1 LASCRAEK
9 GDLDML
15 VGCYYRCPIVVE
27 EGDKDHP
34 RFYVLAQL
42 VEYNEIADAIK
53 VKMHDLLGSREY
65 YGDILQHNVFYAQAV
80 TRCEASPGG
89 VVEGQWGRGTI
100 VSRASEPYSE
110 GKPYWYW
117 IKLPNGKHVKAC
129 ETELKFDYTQMNYA
143 PEKQLRAYEFQ
154 HPTWFINHLKVS
166 KNLHLVN
173 NATYGFQVL
182 AGCRAFLLPHQISTV
197 ARCFETTPVRY
208 MLADEVGLG
217 KTVEACS
224 ILSILASENKNLRVL
239 IIVPG
244 ALASQW
250 KNELHYKYSL
260 EASIGSPRSRI
271 CLLPMEDISKSLLIL
286 SAPWDLA
293 IVDETHR
300 LLANDA
306 WYNQVQS
313 LSRRVEH
320 ILLLSAT
327 PIQDRNEEYRRL
339 LALLNPE
346 QYEDM
351 SAERFA
357 WMVKKQKKIQKSA
370 NLLLGYLER
379 YDEYTEI
386 IIDDLNN
393 IVETLE
399 DAALEKMVREIDM
412 NADDKGLS
420 KVKQAL
426 AYICENY
433 RIERKVIRNRRQ
445 LISEKMAQRTLHAIP
460 YMPLSLNE
468 NYNEIGAI
476 QNTLAYLSDNG
487 KDDEDYVTEI
497 AIPLL
502 SALFSSPWAFEDALH
517 TLKIDDGILLD
528 SAAAWR
534 RQAENEHSLVNV
546 ALDEDPDIIK
556 GRLMTA
562 MNYIDQETDILDDEN
577 CKLVVFTAHNATLVE
592 FLKLFNARYS
602 NMGIYAVAF
611 GKHMMRE
618 ELEDSVYAFQNNPEC
633 RVIICDETGGEG
645 RNFQNAAQV
654 IHLDMPWNANALEQ
668 RIGRLDRLGR
678 NPDMDVKS
686 VVLYAD
692 TTVEE
697 QLFHIWKD
705 GMKLFE
711 QSLSGL
717 EIITGELNEL
727 IVEALLDDYY
737 TGLTNAF
744 DDILDQAEEMRESV
758 EDEQDF
764 DLGATL
770 YRPLSHGIDNVLSIY
785 ASEDD
790 NLFATAMMGW
800 GKQAGLSPEK
810 PTKTGLIEFKESN
823 FSVNAARQS
832 LFIPPDWDRYSNTA
846 ILRREGRLLGS
857 FDRKTAATREDIL
870 FFAPGDA
877 VYDSIISNAV
887 GCNRGRCTGIETSGA
902 YNYDGLIYIYNIA
915 PELDELLENGMPL
928 QTLAQ
933 YKMYLPLKQIFVA
946 MPLNARSKEIPEKEV
961 VKTLLALHPS
971 NAGHIGRRS
980 AGRLSISPLERFISL
995 TPPSTWEPLVDKYSA
1010 AAYTRAC
1017 ARLEKRSDLDAAEK
1031 EMQRVLNGYRAECI
1045 YFERDMSGVA
1055 ERERLF
1061 DMTLR
1066 ALKNAKPVLDAVCFL
1081 RVRTNGQ

>member
-1 LASCRAEK
+1 
-9 GDLDML
+9 MI
-15 VGCYYRCPIVVE
+15 VGCYYRCPIEVE
-27 EGDKDHP
+27 AGDKNHP
-34 RFYVLAQL
+34 RFYVLAQV
-42 VEYNEIADAIK
+42 VEYNEIADA
-53 VKMHDLLGSREY
+53 VKTEMHDLLGSGEY
-65 YGDILQHNVFYAQAV
+65 YGDLFRRNLFFAQDV

-89 VVEGQWGRGTI
+89 VVEGSWGRGMI
-100 VSRASEPYSE
+100 ISRASEPYAE
-110 GKPYWYW
+110 DQPYWYW
-117 IKLPNGKHVKAC
+117 VKLPNGKCVKAC
-129 ETELKFDYTQMNYA
+129 ETDIKLDCSQMNYS

-173 NATYGFQVL
+173 NATYGFKVL

-224 ILSILASENKNLRVL
+224 ILSILKSENSRLRVL

-244 ALASQW
+244 ALVSQW
-250 KNELHYKYSL
+250 KNELHYKYGI
-260 EASIGSPRSRI
+260 EAAIASSRAAV
-271 CLLPMEDISKSLLIL
+271 CLLPMEDIDKSKAIL
-286 SAPWDLA
+286 DANWDLA
-293 IVDETHR
+293 VVDETHR
-300 LLANDA
+300 LLAQDE
-306 WYNQVQS
+306 WYKQIQI
-313 LSRRVEH
+313 LSRNVTH

-351 SAERFA
+351 TAERFA
-357 WMVKKQKKIQKSA
+357 WMVKRQKRIQKSA

-386 IIDDLNN
+386 ILDDLKT

-399 DAALEKMVREIDM
+399 DSALEKMVEEIDLC
-412 NADDKGLS
+412 ADDQGLS
-420 KVKQAL
+420 MVKRVL

-445 LISEKMAQRTLHAIP
+445 LISEKMAQRTLNAIS
-460 YMPLSLNE
+460 YSPLSLNE

-476 QNTLAYLSDNG
+476 QNTLAYLADNG
-487 KDDEDYVTEI
+487 EDDEEYVTQV
-497 AIPLL
+497 AMPLL
-502 SALFSSPWAFEDALH
+502 ASLFSSPWAFEDTLRS
-517 TLKIDDGILLD
+517 LKIDDGILVD

-534 RQAENEHSLVNV
+534 QQAENEHSLVNV
-546 ALDEDPDIIK
+546 ALDEDPDLIK
-556 GRLMTA
+556 GRLMSI

-577 CKLVVFTAHNATLVE
+577 CKIVVFTAFNATLTE
-592 FLKLFNARYS
+592 FLKLFNSRYTE
-602 NMGIYAVAF
+602 MGIHAVAF
-611 GKHMMRE
+611 GKHMSRD
-618 ELEDSVYAFQNNPEC
+618 ELEDSVYAFQNDPKC

-645 RNFQNAAQV
+645 RNFQNAEQI
-654 IHLDMPWNANALEQ
+654 IHIDLPWNANALEQ

-678 NPDMDVKS
+678 DPEMDVKS
-686 VVLYAD
+686 VVIYAEGS
-692 TTVEE
+692 VEE
-697 QLFHIWKD
+697 QLFHIWRD

-737 TGLTNAF
+737 NGLTNAF

-770 YRPLSHGIDNVLSIY
+770 YRPLAQGIDNVLNIY
-785 ASEDD
+785 ANEDD

-800 GKQAGLSPEK
+800 GKQAGLTPEP
-810 PTKTGLIEFKESN
+810 PTKTGLIEFREGA

-832 LFIPPDWDRYSNTA
+832 LFIPPNWSRYENST
-846 ILRREGRLLGS
+846 IMRREGKILGS
-857 FDRKTAATREDIL
+857 FNRKTAAVREDVL

-877 VYDSIISNAV
+877 VYDTIISNAV
-887 GCNRGRCTGIETSGA
+887 GCSRGRCTGIEAAGPF
-902 YNYDGLIYIYNIA
+902 NYDGVVFIYNIVPA
-915 PELDELLENGMPL
+915 LDEPLENGVTL

-933 YKMYLPLKQIFVA
+933 YKMYLPLQQIIVA
-946 MPLNARSKEIPEKEV
+946 MPLNARSKEVPEKEV
-961 VKTLLALHPS
+961 VKLLLGLRPG
-971 NAGHIGRRS
+971 NAGHLGRRS
-980 AGRLSISPLERFISL
+980 GGHTGVSPLDKFIKQ
-995 TPPSTWEPLVDKYSA
+995 TPPSTWEPLIDRVA
-1010 AAYTRAC
+1010 ERAYQRAC
-1017 ARLEKRSDLDAAEK
+1017 MRLEKRSELDAAER

-1045 YFERDMSGVA
+1045 YFERDMSIV
-1055 ERERLF
+1055 EDKEKIF
-1061 DMTLR
+1061 EMTLR
-1066 ALKNAKPVLDAVCFL
+1066 ALKNAKPELDAACFL
-1081 RVRTNGQ
+1081 RVRSNGQ

>member
-1 LASCRAEK
+1 
-9 GDLDML
+9 ML
-15 VGCYYRCPIVVE
+15 RGCYYRCPIAVE
-27 EGDKDHP
+27 EGDRDHP

-53 VKMHDLLGSREY
+53 VEMHDLLGSRQY
-65 YGDILQHNVFYAQAV
+65 YGDLFQHNVFFTQAV
-80 TRCEASPGG
+80 TRCEACPGG
-89 VVEGQWGRGTI
+89 VVEGHWGRGTI
-100 VSRASEPYSE
+100 VSRTSEPHSE
-110 GKPYWYW
+110 DKPFWYW
-117 IKLPNGKHVKAC
+117 IKLPNGKHVKEC
-129 ETELKFDYTQMNYA
+129 ETELKFDYSQMNFA
-143 PEKQLRAYEFQ
+143 PDKQLRTYEFQ

-173 NATYGFQVL
+173 NATYGFRVL

-197 ARCFETTPVRY
+197 ARCFETMPVRY

-224 ILSILASENKNLRVL
+224 ILKILASEKKDLGVL

-260 EASIGSPRSRI
+260 DASVASLRAKI
-271 CLLPMEDISKSLLIL
+271 CLLPMEDIINSHLIL
-286 SAPWDLA
+286 SMPWDLV

-300 LLANDA
+300 LLTNDA
-306 WYNQVQS
+306 WYNQVQN
-313 LSRRVEH
+313 LSRRVTH

-346 QYEDM
+346 QYENM

-357 WMVKKQKKIQKSA
+357 WMVKRQKRIQKST

-379 YDEYTEI
+379 YNEYAEI
-386 IIDDLNN
+386 ILDDLNS

-399 DAALEKMVREIDM
+399 DAALEKMVKEIDL
-412 NADDKGLS
+412 NSEGHGLI

-433 RIERKVIRNRRQ
+433 RIERRVIRNRRQ
-445 LISEKMAQRTLHAIP
+445 LISEKMARRTLRAIP
-460 YMPLSLNE
+460 YSPLSLNE

-476 QNTLAYLSDNG
+476 QNTLAYLADNG
-487 KDDEDYVTEI
+487 KDDEDYVTNT

-502 SALFSSPWAFEDALH
+502 SALFSSPWAFEEALH
-517 TLKIDDGILLD
+517 KLKIDDSILLD
-528 SAAAWR
+528 SAVTWSH
-534 RQAENEHSLVNV
+534 QAENEHSLVNV
-546 ALDEDPDIIK
+546 ALDEDPDLIK

-562 MNYIDQETDILDDEN
+562 MDYIDQETDILNNEN
-577 CKLVVFTAHNATLVE
+577 CKLVAFTAHNATLVQ
-592 FLKLFNARYS
+592 FLYLFNLRYART
-602 NMGIYAVAF
+602 GICAVAF
-611 GKHMMRE
+611 GKHMNRN
-618 ELEDSVYAFQNNPEC
+618 ELEDSIYAFQNNPKC
-633 RVIICDETGGEG
+633 RMIICDETGGEG
-645 RNFQNAAQV
+645 RNFQNAAQI

-678 NPDMDVKS
+678 NPGMDVLS
-686 VVLYAD
+686 VVFYAASS
-692 TTVEE
+692 VEE

-727 IVEALLDDYY
+727 IVDALLDDYY
-737 TGLTNAF
+737 AGLTNAF
-744 DDILDQAEEMRESV
+744 DDIIDQAKEMQESV

-764 DLGATL
+764 DLGAAL
-770 YRPLSHGIDNVLSIY
+770 YRPLSQGVDNVLSIY

-800 GKQAGLSPEK
+800 GEQAGLSPEE
-810 PTKTGLIEFKESN
+810 TTDSGLIEFRESA

-832 LFIPPDWDRYSNTA
+832 LFIPPEWNRYSNSS

-857 FDRKTAATREDIL
+857 FDRKIAAIREDIL
-870 FFAPGDA
+870 FFAPGDP

-887 GCNRGRCTGIETSGA
+887 GCSRGRCTGVETTGA
-902 YNYDGLIYIYNIA
+902 YNYDGLIFIYNIM
-915 PELDELLENGMPL
+915 PEVDELLENGMTL
-928 QTLAQ
+928 QALAQ
-933 YKMYLPLKQIFVA
+933 YRMYLPLKQIIVA
-946 MPLNARSKEIPEKEV
+946 IPLNGKSKEIPEKEV
-961 VKTLLALHPS
+961 IKTLLALRPS
-971 NAGHIGRRS
+971 NAYHLGRRS
-980 AGRLSISPLERFISL
+980 GGKMAISPLERFISQI
-995 TPPSTWEPLVDKYSA
+995 PPSTWEPLIDKASA
-1010 AAYTRAC
+1010 AAYRRAC
-1017 ARLEKRSDLDAAEK
+1017 ARLEKRSDFEAAEK
-1031 EMQRVLNGYRAECI
+1031 EMQRILNGYRAECI
-1045 YFERDMSGVA
+1045 FFERDMSGVDEKA
-1055 ERERLF
+1055 KLF
-1061 DMTLR
+1061 DVTLR
-1066 ALKNAKPVLDAVCFL
+1066 ALKNAKPKLDAVCFL
-1081 RVRTNGQ
+1081 RVRSNGQ

>member
-1 LASCRAEK
+1 
-9 GDLDML
+9 MI
-15 VGCYYRCPIVVE
+15 VGCYYRCPIEVE
-27 EGDKDHP
+27 AGDKNHP
-34 RFYVLAQL
+34 RFYVLAQV
-42 VEYNEIADAIK
+42 VEYNEIADA
-53 VKMHDLLGSREY
+53 VKTEMHDLLGSGEY
-65 YGDILQHNVFYAQAV
+65 YGDLFRRNLFFAQDV

-89 VVEGQWGRGTI
+89 VVEGSWGRGTI
-100 VSRASEPYSE
+100 ISRASEPYAE
-110 GKPYWYW
+110 DQPYWYW
-117 IKLPNGKHVKAC
+117 VKLPNGKCVRAC
-129 ETELKFDYTQMNYA
+129 ETDIKLDYSQMNYS

-173 NATYGFQVL
+173 NATYGFKVL

-224 ILSILASENKNLRVL
+224 ILSILKSENSSLRVL

-244 ALASQW
+244 ALVSQW
-250 KNELHYKYSL
+250 KNELHYKYGI
-260 EASIGSPRSRI
+260 EAAIASSRAAV
-271 CLLPMEDISKSLLIL
+271 CLLPMEDIDKSKAIL
-286 SAPWDLA
+286 DANWDLA
-293 IVDETHR
+293 VVDETHR
-300 LLANDA
+300 LLAQDE
-306 WYNQVQS
+306 WYKQIQI
-313 LSRRVEH
+313 LSRNVTH

-346 QYEDM
+346 QYENM
-351 SAERFA
+351 TAERFA
-357 WMVKKQKKIQKSA
+357 WMVKRQKRIQKSA

-386 IIDDLNN
+386 ILDDLKT

-399 DAALEKMVREIDM
+399 DSALEKMVEEIDLG
-412 NADDKGLS
+412 AEDQGLS
-420 KVKQAL
+420 MVKRAL

-445 LISEKMAQRTLHAIP
+445 LISEKMAQRTLNAIS
-460 YMPLSLNE
+460 YTPLSLNE

-476 QNTLAYLSDNG
+476 QNTLAYLADNG
-487 KDDEDYVTEI
+487 EDDEEYVTDV
-497 AIPLL
+497 AMPLL
-502 SALFSSPWAFEDALH
+502 ASLFSSPWAFEDTLRR
-517 TLKIDDGILLD
+517 LKIDDGILVD

-534 RQAENEHSLVNV
+534 QQAENEHSLVNV
-546 ALDEDPDIIK
+546 ALDEDPDLIK
-556 GRLMTA
+556 GRLMSI

-577 CKLVVFTAHNATLVE
+577 CKIVVFTAFNATLTE
-592 FLKLFNARYS
+592 FLKLFNSRYTE
-602 NMGIYAVAF
+602 MGIHAVAF
-611 GKHMMRE
+611 GKHMSRD
-618 ELEDSVYAFQNNPEC
+618 ELEDSVYAFQNDPEC

-645 RNFQNAAQV
+645 RNFQNAEQI
-654 IHLDMPWNANALEQ
+654 IHIDLPWNANALEQ

-678 NPDMDVKS
+678 DPEMDVKS
-686 VVLYAD
+686 VVIYAEGS
-692 TTVEE
+692 VEE
-697 QLFHIWKD
+697 QLFHIWRD

-737 TGLTNAF
+737 NGLTNAF

-770 YRPLSHGIDNVLSIY
+770 YRPLAQGIDNVLSIY
-785 ASEDD
+785 ANEDD

-800 GKQAGLSPEK
+800 GKQAGLTPEP
-810 PTKTGLIEFKESN
+810 PTRTGLIEFREGA

-832 LFIPPDWDRYSNTA
+832 LFIPPNWSRYENSS
-846 ILRREGRLLGS
+846 IMRREGKILGS
-857 FDRKTAATREDIL
+857 FNRKTAAVREDVL

-877 VYDSIISNAV
+877 VYDTIISNAV
-887 GCNRGRCTGIETSGA
+887 GCSRGRCTGIEAAGPF
-902 YNYDGLIYIYNIA
+902 NYDGVVFIYNIVPA
-915 PELDELLENGMPL
+915 LDELLENGVTL

-933 YKMYLPLKQIFVA
+933 YKMYLPLQQIIVA
-946 MPLNARSKEIPEKEV
+946 MPLNARSKEVPEKEV
-961 VKTLLALHPS
+961 VKLLLGLKS
-971 NAGHIGRRS
+971 GNAGHLGRRS
-980 AGRLSISPLERFISL
+980 GGHTGVSPLDKFINQ
-995 TPPSTWEPLVDKYSA
+995 TPPSTWEPLIDRVA
-1010 AAYTRAC
+1010 ERAYQRAC
-1017 ARLEKRSDLDAAEK
+1017 MRLEKRSELDAAER

-1045 YFERDMSGVA
+1045 YFERDMAIV
-1055 ERERLF
+1055 EDKEKIF
-1061 DMTLR
+1061 EMTLR
-1066 ALKNAKPVLDAVCFL
+1066 ALKNAKPELDAACFL
-1081 RVRTNGQ
+1081 RVRSNGQ

>member
-1 LASCRAEK
+1 
-9 GDLDML
+9 ML

-27 EGDKDHP
+27 EGDRDHP

-42 VEYNEIADAIK
+42 IEYNEIADAIK
-53 VKMHDLLGSREY
+53 VEMHDLLGSRQY
-65 YGDILQHNVFYAQAV
+65 YGDIFQHNVFFAQAV
-80 TRCEASPGG
+80 TRCEACPGG
-89 VVEGQWGRGTI
+89 VVEGRWGRGTI
-100 VSRASEPYSE
+100 VSRASAPYSE
-110 GKPYWYW
+110 DEPYWYW
-117 IKLPNGKHVKAC
+117 IKLPNGKHIKEC
-129 ETELKFDYTQMNYA
+129 ETRLKFDYSQMNFA
-143 PEKQLRAYEFQ
+143 PDKQLRAYEFQ

-173 NATYGFQVL
+173 NATYGFRVL

-217 KTVEACS
+217 KTIEACS
-224 ILSILASENKNLRVL
+224 ILSILASENQNLRVL
-239 IIVPG
+239 IIVPS
-244 ALASQW
+244 ALVSQW
-250 KNELHYKYSL
+250 QNELHYKYGL
-260 EASIGSPRSRI
+260 DAAVASPRSRI
-271 CLLPMEDISKSLLIL
+271 CLLPMEDISQSLLVF
-286 SAPWDLA
+286 SMHWDLA

-306 WYNQVQS
+306 WYSRVQN
-313 LSRRVEH
+313 LSRRATH

-339 LALLNPE
+339 LALLSPE
-346 QYEDM
+346 QYETM
-351 SAERFA
+351 SAERFS
-357 WMVKKQKKIQKSA
+357 WMVKRQKRIQKSA

-386 IIDDLNN
+386 VLDDLKN

-399 DAALEKMVREIDM
+399 DAAFEKMVKEIDLSSE
-412 NADDKGLS
+412 DKGLS

-433 RIERKVIRNRRQ
+433 RIERRVIRNRRQ
-445 LISEKMAQRTLHAIP
+445 LISERMAQRTLRAIP
-460 YMPLSLNE
+460 YSPLSLNE

-476 QNTLAYLSDNG
+476 QN
-487 KDDEDYVTEI
+487 
-497 AIPLL
+497 
-502 SALFSSPWAFEDALH
+502 
-517 TLKIDDGILLD
+517 
-528 SAAAWR
+528 
-534 RQAENEHSLVNV
+534 
-546 ALDEDPDIIK
+546 
-556 GRLMTA
+556 
-562 MNYIDQETDILDDEN
+562 
-577 CKLVVFTAHNATLVE
+577 
-592 FLKLFNARYS
+592 
-602 NMGIYAVAF
+602 
-611 GKHMMRE
+611 
-618 ELEDSVYAFQNNPEC
+618 SVYAFQNDPAC

-645 RNFQNAAQV
+645 RNFQNAAQI
-654 IHLDMPWNANALEQ
+654 IHLDLPWNANALEQ

-678 NPDMDVKS
+678 DPNKDVVS

-692 TTVEE
+692 TSVEE

-717 EIITGELNEL
+717 EIITGELNQL

-770 YRPLSHGIDNVLSIY
+770 YRPLSQGIDNVLGIY

-800 GKQAGLSPEK
+800 GKQAGLSPER
-810 PTKTGLIEFKESN
+810 PTSSGLIEFREST

-832 LFIPPDWDRYSNTA
+832 LFIPPDWHRYSSTS
-846 ILRREGRLLGS
+846 IMRREGKILGS
-857 FDRKTAATREDIL
+857 FDRQTAATREDIL
-870 FFAPGDA
+870 FFAPGDP

-887 GCNRGRCTGIETSGA
+887 GCNRGRCTGIETIST
-902 YNYDGLIYIYNIA
+902 YNYDGLVFIYNIV
-915 PELDELLENGMPL
+915 PELDELLENEMTL

-933 YKMYLPLKQIFVA
+933 YRMYLPLKQIFVTV
-946 MPLNARSKEIPEKEV
+946 PLTTRSKEVPEKQV
-961 VKTLLALHPS
+961 LNTLLKLQPN
-971 NAGHIGRRS
+971 NASHLGRRGS
-980 AGRLSISPLERFISL
+980 GKMSISPLERFISRN
-995 TPPSTWEPLVDKYSA
+995 PPSLWEPLVDKASA
-1010 AAYTRAC
+1010 AAYKRAC
-1017 ARLEKRSDLDAAEK
+1017 VRLEKRSDFEAAEK

-1045 YFERDMSGVA
+1045 YFERDMSGVD
-1055 ERERLF
+1055 ERAHLF
-1061 DMTLR
+1061 DVTLR
-1066 ALKNAKPVLDAVCFL
+1066 ALKNAKPELDAVCFL
-1081 RVRTNGQ
+1081 RVRSNG

>member
-1 LASCRAEK
+1 
-9 GDLDML
+9 ML

-27 EGDKDHP
+27 EGDRDHP

-42 VEYNEIADAIK
+42 VEYNEIADAVK
-53 VKMHDLLGSREY
+53 VEMHDLLGSRQH
-65 YGDILQHNVFYAQAV
+65 YGDLFQHNVFFSRAV
-80 TRCEASPGG
+80 TRCEACPGG
-89 VVEGQWGRGTI
+89 AVEGRWGRGTI

-110 GKPYWYW
+110 DEPYWYW
-117 IKLPNGKHVKAC
+117 IKLPNGQHVKEC
-129 ETELKFDYTQMNYA
+129 ETELKFDYSQMNFA
-143 PEKQLRAYEFQ
+143 PDKQLRAYEFQ

-173 NATYGFQVL
+173 NATYGFHVL

-197 ARCFETTPVRY
+197 TRCFETTPVRY

-224 ILSILASENKNLRVL
+224 ILSILAGEKKDLRVL

-250 KNELHYKYSL
+250 KNELHYKYGL
-260 EASIGSPRSRI
+260 NAAIASPRAQI
-271 CLLPMEDISKSLLIL
+271 CLLPMEDIGRSLLIL
-286 SAPWDLA
+286 SMPWDLA

-300 LLANDA
+300 LLANDT
-306 WYNQVQS
+306 WYNQVQN
-313 LSRRVEH
+313 LSRKVTH
-320 ILLLSAT
+320 MLLLSAT

-346 QYEDM
+346 QYETM
-351 SAERFA
+351 SAERFS
-357 WMVKKQKKIQKSA
+357 WMVKRQKRIQKSA

-386 IIDDLNN
+386 VLDDLNG

-399 DAALEKMVREIDM
+399 DAALEKMVKDIDLS
-412 NADDKGLS
+412 AEDQGLS

-433 RIERKVIRNRRQ
+433 RIERRVIRNRRQ
-445 LISEKMAQRTLHAIP
+445 LISEKMARRTLCAIP
-460 YMPLSLNE
+460 YSPLSLNE

-476 QNTLAYLSDNG
+476 QNTLAYLADNG
-487 KDDEDYVTEI
+487 GDDEEYVTQT

-502 SALFSSPWAFEDALH
+502 SALFSSPWAFEDTLH
-517 TLKIDDGILLD
+517 KLKISDGILLD
-528 SAAAWR
+528 SAAAWK

-546 ALDEDPDIIK
+546 ALDEDPDLIK

-562 MNYIDQETDILDDEN
+562 MNYIDQETDILDDET
-577 CKLVVFTAHNATLVE
+577 CKLVVFTAHNATLVQ
-592 FLKLFNARYS
+592 FLKLFNTRFA
-602 NMGIYAVAF
+602 NMGIHAVAF
-611 GKHMMRE
+611 GKHMDRD
-618 ELEDSVYAFQNNPEC
+618 ELEDNVYAFQNDPAC

-645 RNFQNAAQV
+645 RNFQNASQI
-654 IHLDMPWNANALEQ
+654 IHLDLPWNANALEQ

-678 NPDMDVKS
+678 NPNVDVVS

-692 TTVEE
+692 TSVEE

-770 YRPLSHGIDNVLSIY
+770 YRPLFQGIDNVLGIY

-810 PTKTGLIEFKESN
+810 PTSSGLIEFREST
-823 FSVNAARQS
+823 FSVNAASQS
-832 LFIPPDWDRYSNTA
+832 LFIPPVWDKYTNSS
-846 ILRREGRLLGS
+846 IMRREGRLLGS
-857 FDRKTAATREDIL
+857 FDRRTAATREDIL
-870 FFAPGDA
+870 FFAPGDP

-887 GCNRGRCTGIETSGA
+887 GCSRGRCTGIETVAA
-902 YNYDGLIYIYNIA
+902 YNYDGLVFIYNIA
-915 PELDELLENGMPL
+915 PKLDELLENGMPL

-933 YKMYLPLKQIFVA
+933 YRMYLPLKQIIVTV
-946 MPLNARSKEIPEKEV
+946 PLTARSKEVPEKEIIN
-961 VKTLLALHPS
+961 TLLALRPNSVNHL
-971 NAGHIGRRS
+971 GRRGGS
-980 AGRLSISPLERFISL
+980 KMSISPLEHFISR
-995 TPPSTWEPLVDKYSA
+995 TPPSTWEPLVDKASA
-1010 AAYTRAC
+1010 TAYKRAC
-1017 ARLEKRSDLDAAEK
+1017 ARLEKRSDFEAAEK

-1045 YFERDMSGVA
+1045 YFERDMSGVD
-1055 ERERLF
+1055 ERAHLF
-1061 DMTLR
+1061 DVTLR
-1066 ALKNAKPVLDAVCFL
+1066 ALKNAKPELDAACFL
-1081 RVRTNGQ
+1081 RVRSNG

>member
-1 LASCRAEK
+1 
-9 GDLDML
+9 ML
-15 VGCYYRCPIVVE
+15 SGCYYRCPIVVE
-27 EGDKDHP
+27 EGDKSHP
-34 RFYVLAQL
+34 RVYVLAQL
-42 VEYNEIADAIK
+42 DEYNEIADAIK
-53 VKMHDLLGSREY
+53 VKMHDLLGSRKY
-65 YGDILQHNVFYAQAV
+65 YEEIFRHNVFFAQAV

-89 VVEGQWGRGTI
+89 AVESRWGRGI
-100 VSRASEPYSE
+100 VVSRTSEPSTE
-110 GKPYWYW
+110 DKPYWYW
-117 IKLPNGKHVKAC
+117 IKLSNGKYVKEC
-129 ETELKFDYTQMNYA
+129 ETELKFDYSQMNYA
-143 PEKQLRAYEFQ
+143 PDKQLRAYEFQ

-173 NATYGFQVL
+173 NATYGFRVL
-182 AGCRAFLLPHQISTV
+182 AGCRAYLLPHQISTV

-224 ILSILASENKNLRVL
+224 ILSILASENKGLRVL

-250 KNELHYKYSL
+250 KNELHYKYGL
-260 EASIGSPRSRI
+260 DAVIASPSSRI
-271 CLLPMEDISKSLLIL
+271 CLLPMEDIDRSLLLL

-300 LLANDA
+300 LLANDT
-306 WYNQVQS
+306 WYKQVQS
-313 LSRRVEH
+313 VSRRVKH
-320 ILLLSAT
+320 VLLLSAT

-351 SAERFA
+351 SAERFS
-357 WMVKKQKKIQKSA
+357 WMVKRQKRIQKSA

-399 DAALEKMVREIDM
+399 DAALKKMVREIDLD
-412 NADDKGLS
+412 AEDKGLS
-420 KVKQAL
+420 IVKQAL

-460 YMPLSLNE
+460 YTPLSLNE

-487 KDDEDYVTEI
+487 VDDEDYVIET

-502 SALFSSPWAFEDALH
+502 SALFSSPWAFEDALRR
-517 TLKIDDGILLD
+517 LKIDDGILLD

-546 ALDEDPDIIK
+546 ALDEDPDLIK
-556 GRLMTA
+556 GRLMIA
-562 MNYIDQETDILDDEN
+562 MDYIDQETEILDDEN

-592 FLKLFNARYS
+592 FLKLFNARYAD
-602 NMGIYAVAF
+602 MGVRAVAF
-611 GKHMMRE
+611 GKHMERE
-618 ELEDSVYAFQNNPEC
+618 ELEDSVYAFQNDPEC

-678 NPDMDVKS
+678 NPDVDVKS
-686 VVLYAD
+686 VVIYSESS
-692 TTVEE
+692 VEE

-727 IVEALLDDYY
+727 IVKALLDDYY
-737 TGLTNAF
+737 TGLNNAF
-744 DDILDQAEEMRESV
+744 DDILDHAEEMRDSV

-770 YRPLSHGIDNVLSIY
+770 YRPLSQGIDNVLSIY

-800 GKQAGLSPEK
+800 GKQAGLNPEK
-810 PTKTGLIEFKESN
+810 PTETGLIEFRESN
-823 FSVNAARQS
+823 FSVNAAKQS
-832 LFIPPDWDRYSNTA
+832 LFIPPDWKRYSDTS
-846 ILRREGRLLGS
+846 IMRREGKILGS
-857 FDRKTAATREDIL
+857 FNRGTAATREDIL

-887 GCNRGRCTGIETSGA
+887 GCNRGRCTGIETTGA
-902 YNYDGLIYIYNIA
+902 YDYDGLVYIYNIV

-946 MPLNARSKEIPEKEV
+946 LPLNIKSKGVSEKEV
-961 VKTLLALHPS
+961 VETLLALRPN
-971 NAGHIGRRS
+971 NATHVGRRS
-980 AGRLSISPLERFISL
+980 VGRTLISPLERFISL
-995 TPPSTWEPLVDKYSA
+995 TPPSTWEPLIDKYTESA
-1010 AAYTRAC
+1010 YNRAC
-1017 ARLEKRSDLDAAEK
+1017 IKLEKSSDFDAAEK

-1045 YFERDMSGVA
+1045 YFGRDMSGLE
-1055 ERERLF
+1055 ERTRVF
-1061 DMTLR
+1061 DATLR

>member
-1 LASCRAEK
+1 
-9 GDLDML
+9 ML
-15 VGCYYRCPIVVE
+15 RGCYYRCPIAVE
-27 EGDKDHP
+27 EGDRDHP

-53 VKMHDLLGSREY
+53 VEMHDLLGSRQY
-65 YGDILQHNVFYAQAV
+65 YGDLFQHNVFFTQAV
-80 TRCEASPGG
+80 TRCEACPGG
-89 VVEGQWGRGTI
+89 VVEGHWGRGTI
-100 VSRASEPYSE
+100 VSRTSEPHSE
-110 GKPYWYW
+110 DKPYWYW
-117 IKLPNGKHVKAC
+117 IKLPNGKHVKEC
-129 ETELKFDYTQMNYA
+129 ETELKFDYSQMNFA
-143 PEKQLRAYEFQ
+143 PDKQLRTYEFQ

-173 NATYGFQVL
+173 NATYGFRVL

-197 ARCFETTPVRY
+197 ARCFETMPVRY

-224 ILSILASENKNLRVL
+224 ILKILANEKKDLGVL

-260 EASIGSPRSRI
+260 DASVASLRAKI
-271 CLLPMEDISKSLLIL
+271 CLLPMEDIINSHLIL
-286 SAPWDLA
+286 SMPWDLV

-300 LLANDA
+300 LLTNDA
-306 WYNQVQS
+306 WYNQVQN
-313 LSRRVEH
+313 LSRRVTH

-346 QYEDM
+346 QYENM

-357 WMVKKQKKIQKSA
+357 WMVKRQKRIQKST

-379 YDEYTEI
+379 YNEYAEI
-386 IIDDLNN
+386 ILDDLNS

-399 DAALEKMVREIDM
+399 DAALEKMVKEIDL
-412 NADDKGLS
+412 NSEGHGLI

-433 RIERKVIRNRRQ
+433 RIERRVIRNRRQ
-445 LISEKMAQRTLHAIP
+445 LISEKMARRTLRAIP
-460 YMPLSLNE
+460 YSPLSLNE

-476 QNTLAYLSDNG
+476 QNTLAYLADNG
-487 KDDEDYVTEI
+487 TDDEDYVTNT

-502 SALFSSPWAFEDALH
+502 SALFSSPWAFEEALH
-517 TLKIDDGILLD
+517 KLKIDDSILLD
-528 SAAAWR
+528 SAVTWR
-534 RQAENEHSLVNV
+534 HQAENEHSLVNV
-546 ALDEDPDIIK
+546 ALDEDPDLIK

-562 MNYIDQETDILDDEN
+562 MDYIDQETDILNNEN
-577 CKLVVFTAHNATLVE
+577 CKLVAFTAHNATLVQS
-592 FLKLFNARYS
+592 LYLFNLRYART
-602 NMGIYAVAF
+602 GICAVAF
-611 GKHMMRE
+611 GKHMNRN
-618 ELEDSVYAFQNNPEC
+618 ELEDSIYAFQNNPKC
-633 RVIICDETGGEG
+633 RMIICDETGGEG
-645 RNFQNAAQV
+645 RNFQNAAQI

-678 NPDMDVKS
+678 NPGMDVLS
-686 VVLYAD
+686 VVFYAASS
-692 TTVEE
+692 VEE

-727 IVEALLDDYY
+727 IVDALLDDYY
-737 TGLTNAF
+737 AGLTNAF
-744 DDILDQAEEMRESV
+744 DDIIDQAKEMQESV

-764 DLGATL
+764 DLGAAL
-770 YRPLSHGIDNVLSIY
+770 YRPLSQGVDNVLSIY

-800 GKQAGLSPEK
+800 GEQAGLSPEE
-810 PTKTGLIEFKESN
+810 TTDSGLIEFRESA

-832 LFIPPDWDRYSNTA
+832 LFIPPEWNRYSNSS

-857 FDRKTAATREDIL
+857 FDRKIAAIREDIL
-870 FFAPGDA
+870 FFAPGDP

-887 GCNRGRCTGIETSGA
+887 GCSRGRCTGVETTGA
-902 YNYDGLIYIYNIA
+902 YNYDGLIFIYNIM
-915 PELDELLENGMPL
+915 PEVDELLENGMTL
-928 QTLAQ
+928 QALAQ
-933 YKMYLPLKQIFVA
+933 YRMYLPLKQIIVA
-946 MPLNARSKEIPEKEV
+946 IPLNGKSKEIPEKEV
-961 VKTLLALHPS
+961 IKTLLALRPS
-971 NAGHIGRRS
+971 NAYHLGRRS
-980 AGRLSISPLERFISL
+980 GGKMAISPLERFISQI
-995 TPPSTWEPLVDKYSA
+995 PPSTWEPLIDKASA
-1010 AAYTRAC
+1010 AAYRRAC
-1017 ARLEKRSDLDAAEK
+1017 ARLEKRSDFEAAEK
-1031 EMQRVLNGYRAECI
+1031 EMQRILNGYRAECI
-1045 YFERDMSGVA
+1045 FFERDMSGVDEKA
-1055 ERERLF
+1055 KLF
-1061 DMTLR
+1061 DVTLR
-1066 ALKNAKPVLDAVCFL
+1066 ALKNAKPKLDAVCFL
-1081 RVRTNGQ
+1081 RVRSNGQ

>member
-1 LASCRAEK
+1 
-9 GDLDML
+9 MI
-15 VGCYYRCPIVVE
+15 VGCYYRCPIEVE
-27 EGDKDHP
+27 AGDKNHP
-34 RFYVLAQL
+34 RFYVLAQV
-42 VEYNEIADAIK
+42 VEYNEIADA
-53 VKMHDLLGSREY
+53 VKTEMHDLLGSGEY
-65 YGDILQHNVFYAQAV
+65 YGDLFRRNLFFAQDV

-89 VVEGQWGRGTI
+89 VVEGSWGRGTI
-100 VSRASEPYSE
+100 ICRASEPYTE
-110 GKPYWYW
+110 DQPYWYW
-117 IKLPNGKHVKAC
+117 VKLPNGKCVKAC
-129 ETELKFDYTQMNYA
+129 ETDIELDYSQMNYS
-143 PEKQLRAYEFQ
+143 PEKQVRAYEFQ

-173 NATYGFQVL
+173 NATYGFKVL

-224 ILSILASENKNLRVL
+224 ILSILKSENSSLRVL

-244 ALASQW
+244 ALVSQW
-250 KNELHYKYSL
+250 KNELHYKYGI
-260 EASIGSPRSRI
+260 EAAIASSRAAV
-271 CLLPMEDISKSLLIL
+271 CLLPMEDIDKSKAIL
-286 SAPWDLA
+286 DANWDLA
-293 IVDETHR
+293 VVDETHR
-300 LLANDA
+300 LLAQDE
-306 WYNQVQS
+306 WYKQIQI
-313 LSRRVEH
+313 LSRNVTH

-346 QYEDM
+346 QYENM
-351 SAERFA
+351 TAERFA
-357 WMVKKQKKIQKSA
+357 WMVKRQKRIQKSA

-386 IIDDLNN
+386 ILDDLKT

-399 DAALEKMVREIDM
+399 DSALEKMVEEIDLG
-412 NADDKGLS
+412 AEDQGLS
-420 KVKQAL
+420 MVKRAL

-445 LISEKMAQRTLHAIP
+445 LISEKMAQRTLNAIS
-460 YMPLSLNE
+460 YTPLSLNE

-476 QNTLAYLSDNG
+476 QNTLAYLADNG
-487 KDDEDYVTEI
+487 EDDEEYVTDV

-502 SALFSSPWAFEDALH
+502 ASLFSSPWAFEDTLRR
-517 TLKIDDGILLD
+517 LKIDDGILVD

-534 RQAENEHSLVNV
+534 QQAENEHSLVNV
-546 ALDEDPDIIK
+546 ALDEDPDLIK
-556 GRLMTA
+556 GRLMSI

-577 CKLVVFTAHNATLVE
+577 CKIVVFTAFNATLTE
-592 FLKLFNARYS
+592 FLKLFNSRYTE
-602 NMGIYAVAF
+602 MGIHAVAF
-611 GKHMMRE
+611 GKHMSRD
-618 ELEDSVYAFQNNPEC
+618 ELEDSVYAFQNDPEC

-645 RNFQNAAQV
+645 RNFQNAEQI
-654 IHLDMPWNANALEQ
+654 IHIDLPWNANALEQ

-678 NPDMDVKS
+678 DPEMDVKS
-686 VVLYAD
+686 VVIYAEGS
-692 TTVEE
+692 VEE
-697 QLFHIWKD
+697 QLFHIWRD

-737 TGLTNAF
+737 NGLTNAF

-770 YRPLSHGIDNVLSIY
+770 YRPLAQGIDNVLSIY
-785 ASEDD
+785 ANEDD

-800 GKQAGLSPEK
+800 GKQAGLTPEP
-810 PTKTGLIEFKESN
+810 PTRTGLIEFREGA

-832 LFIPPDWDRYSNTA
+832 LFIPPNWSRYENSS
-846 ILRREGRLLGS
+846 IMRREGKILGS
-857 FDRKTAATREDIL
+857 FNRKTAALREDVL

-877 VYDSIISNAV
+877 VYDTIISNAV
-887 GCNRGRCTGIETSGA
+887 GCSRGRCTGIEATGPF
-902 YNYDGLIYIYNIA
+902 NYDGVVFIYNIVPA
-915 PELDELLENGMPL
+915 LDELLENGVTL

-933 YKMYLPLKQIFVA
+933 YKMYLPLQQIIVA
-946 MPLNARSKEIPEKEV
+946 MPLNTPSKEVPEKEV
-961 VKTLLALHPS
+961 VKLLLGLKPG
-971 NAGHIGRRS
+971 NAGHLGRRS
-980 AGRLSISPLERFISL
+980 GGHTGVSPLDKFISR
-995 TPPSTWEPLVDKYSA
+995 TPPSTWEPLIDRVA
-1010 AAYTRAC
+1010 ERAYQRAC
-1017 ARLEKRSDLDAAEK
+1017 MRLEKRSELDAAER

-1045 YFERDMSGVA
+1045 YFERDMAIV
-1055 ERERLF
+1055 EDKEKIF
-1061 DMTLR
+1061 EMTLR
-1066 ALKNAKPVLDAVCFL
+1066 ALKNAKPELDAACFL
-1081 RVRTNGQ
+1081 RVRSNGQ